1 MNVCMKLNH
10 FDFLLSLLSHSCVLP
25 EVLSVSF
32 AERKTS
38 SFLFR
43 LTYVNAVQVS
53 IDKACPPP
61 NITSHM
67 LPLGLYAE

>member
-43 LTYVNAVQVS
+43 QTYVNAVQVS
-53 IDKACPPP
+53 IDKARCSLCSS
-61 NITSHM
+61 ID
-67 LPLGLYAE
+67 